1 MGRIVCLGEVCL
13 DLLVGL
19 LAVLLV
25 VVAALCLG
33 IAGIVGLL
41 AYLFAQLFVVDLIVV
56 LALHVRTAGL
66 RKFFLHL
73 AHRFDGLVR
82 CLQSAD
88 EVLFGNLVHLTL
100 YHHDVVL
107 GGTDHEVH
115 VCLLHLL
122 EGRIDDVFAVDTG
135 YADFGGGVF
144 DRDV

>member
-33 IAGIVGLL
+33 IAGVVGLL

-66 RKFFLHL
+66 
-73 AHRFDGLVR
+73 
-82 CLQSAD
+82 
-88 EVLFGNLVHLTL
+88 
-100 YHHDVVL
+100 
-107 GGTDHEVH
+107 
-115 VCLLHLL
+115 
-122 EGRIDDVFAVDTG
+122 
-135 YADFGGGVF
+135 
-144 DRDV
+144 